1 MKILIIQ
8 GAGYMARG
16 TKLPNNKRE
25 SRLFANCTHEEY
37 SIITDYAQYRGF
49 SISAL
54 LRIAVLDYI
63 RRDEH
68 GRD

>member
-1 MKILIIQ
+1 
-8 GAGYMARG
+8 MARK

-25 SRLFANCTHEEY
+25 SRLFANCTNEEY
-37 SIITDYAQYRGF
+37 NIITQFAQEKGF

-68 GRD
+68 GRNY